1 MADSMDVGME
11 RTLPARIASAFL
23 TVVIWLALAG
33 GVAAQSTPLPPEPPA
48 IAKECGESRI
58 SDTPLPNSAHAI
70 QLRKKIRILA
80 IGASSTAVLGMGR
93 GGTPPLLERILERT
107 IKGLDVEIINRG
119 FSGELAEATGER
131 LKIEVALNHPDI
143 VLWQVGTNDA
153 FAQVPVET
161 FQLSV
166 SNTVRWLKSHNIDV
180 ILVGLHYM
188 KQLAKDE
195 YYQAIRASLRRVAS
209 AENVLRI
216 GRYEAHGGSV
226 AHDAGERPDRSGRF
240 RTERDRL
247 QLHGAIYC
255 AHHYGGC
262 FCQGAQSQ
270 SCDCP
275 VPSSCTGAGADAGSR
290 AGRAEIGTLSALSG
304 LEASG
309 HGFLL

>member
-1 MADSMDVGME
+1 MDVGME
-11 RTLPARIASAFL
+11 RTLPGPRIAGAL
-23 TVVIWLALAG
+23 VAAVALLAMTS
-33 GVAAQSTPLPPEPPA
+33 GVAAQSMPSPPEPPA
-48 IAKECGESRI
+48 VAKECGENRI
-58 SDTPLPNSAHAI
+58 SGTPLPNSAHAI
-70 QLRKKIRILA
+70 QQRKKIKILA

-216 GRYEAHGGSV
+216 GRYEAMEVLSRTMQANGQIDPEDFGPSETGYNCMAQYIARTITVGVFARPPKGNPATAPSH
-226 AHDAGERPDRSGRF
+226 APAPAPTPEQTPAPAPGE
-240 RTERDRL
+240 
-247 QLHGAIYC
+247 QK
-255 AHHYGGC
+255 
-262 FCQGAQSQ
+262 
-270 SCDCP
+270 
-275 VPSSCTGAGADAGSR
+275 
-290 AGRAEIGTLSALSG
+290 
-304 LEASG
+304 
-309 HGFLL
+309 